1 MEGGRGRERGEC
13 VSDPDESEPFA
24 TERSTLASMGSR
36 RIRFFP
42 FFGKNAGSPE
52 ETLASVNGDSPQIF
66 HSMLGDL
73 SSLAGDQ
80 PMDVAD
86 AEASPQIFHS
96 TLGDLASKAGS
107 ATNAETILASVTA
120 EEKAEP
126 RHSLL
131 SLDGAAEEAAA
142 IARAAAARAPT
153 AVGRIS
159 AARQSEPKPEPEP
172 EPASASPH
180 VPVPARVA
188 ARTAVAPGDAIA
200 RGIGAARLAAVPR
213 SRESD
218 DAADPLT
225 QHSTIAELAGLE
237 EHVSGAFPIER
248 AILISLAAHV
258 AIVIFLL
265 FGPGRSSM
273 PQGNLIDQMAAAMQT
288 PKDDTPIPA
297 YFTEAP
303 GAPRPNPNRSPL
315 SDADR
320 RAGGGD
326 PSKPKAALPYVPR
339 SRGIEGLA
347 PGPRAPR
354 IAGSPG
360 APAPPK
366 PADKG
371 AKSGAETTA
380 ENRAA
385 LEKSDPSA
393 QTKPSEF
400 PTDMRPQLGG
410 EPKEIVKLTRNQLD
424 EAIRDAARGTLGSI
438 GGGENGAPLSN
449 EDGGFVDLGGVSFE
463 TSWYDWGPYAAEML
477 RRIKLHW
484 KISRDLIILQQRGTV
499 QVSFAIMADGSV
511 TDVKVLR
518 PSTIPPYTHAAMKA
532 ILESDP
538 FRPLPKDLLKLVPGK
553 DRERIVIHFIY
564 FPTPEEM
571 DGRRDGSGE

>member
-1 MEGGRGRERGEC
+1 

-24 TERSTLASMGSR
+24 SERSTLVSMGSR
-36 RIRFFP
+36 RFWFFRAP
-42 FFGKNAGSPE
+42 ADGAVE
-52 ETLASVNGDSPQIF
+52 IAASTNGDSPQIF

-73 SSLAGDQ
+73 SSLAREG
-80 PMDVAD
+80 PVGEELLGEAE

-96 TLGDLASKAGS
+96 TLEDLAAKAGNEVEAEAVL
-107 ATNAETILASVTA
+107 ATVTA

-126 RHSLL
+126 PRSML
-131 SLDGAAEEAAA
+131 SLEGAAEQAAA
-142 IARAAAARAPT
+142 IARAAAVARDAVPAQPAVIRQSVAGAVAAAPPSA
-153 AVGRIS
+153 AVGRS
-159 AARQSEPKPEPEP
+159 AAV
-172 EPASASPH
+172 SPS
-180 VPVPARVA
+180 
-188 ARTAVAPGDAIA
+188 DAIA
-200 RGIGAARLAAVPR
+200 RAVGAARIAAGPR
-213 SRESD
+213 YESA
-218 DAADPLT
+218 DAQGPLT

-237 EHVSGAFPIER
+237 AHTSGAFPIER
-248 AILISLAAHV
+248 GILISLAAHV
-258 AIVIFLL
+258 AIVALL
-265 FGPGRSSM
+265 LLAPGRSAS
-273 PQGNLIDQMAAAMQT
+273 PQGNLIDLMAAAMQA

-326 PSKPKAALPYVPR
+326 PSRPKAALPYVPR

-347 PGPRAPR
+347 PGARAPR
-354 IAGSPG
+354 IAGG
-360 APAPPK
+360 APAPAVP
-366 PADKG
+366 KG
-371 AKSGAETTA
+371 AEKGDKSAAEASA
-380 ENRAA
+380 ESRAA
-385 LEKSDPSA
+385 LERKDPSA
-393 QTKPSEF
+393 ETKPSEF

-410 EPKEIVKLTRNQLD
+410 EPREVTKLAGLD
-424 EAIRDAARGTLGSI
+424 AAIREAARGSI

-499 QVSFAIMADGSV
+499 QISFAIMADGSV

-571 DGRRDGSGE
+571 DGRRDGSGP

>member
-1 MEGGRGRERGEC
+1 M
-13 VSDPDESEPFA
+13 SDPDESEPFA
-24 TERSTLASMGSR
+24 NERSTLVSMGSR
-36 RIRFFP
+36 RFWFFRSSD
-42 FFGKNAGSPE
+42 AGADDAPSP
-52 ETLASVNGDSPQIF
+52 NGDSPQIF

-73 SSLAGDQ
+73 ASHAGER
-80 PMDVAD
+80 PLEAAD
-86 AEASPQIFHS
+86 AVASTEIFHS
-96 TLGDLASKAGS
+96 MLGDLASQAG
-107 ATNAETILASVTA
+107 ATNAESILASVTA

-126 RHSLL
+126 RHSML

-142 IARAAAARAPT
+142 IARATAARTPT
-153 AVGRIS
+153 AVGRVA
-159 AARQSEPKPEPEP
+159 AARQVVP
-172 EPASASPH
+172 EPASAPKRAPVS
-180 VPVPARVA
+180 VPAQVA

-200 RGIGAARLAAVPR
+200 RGIGAGRLAAVPR

-237 EHVSGAFPIER
+237 EHVSRAFPIER

-258 AIVIFLL
+258 AIVLFLL
-265 FGPGRSSM
+265 FAPGRSAN
-273 PQGNLIDQMAAAMQT
+273 PEGNLIDMMAAAMQT

-326 PSKPKAALPYVPR
+326 PAKPKANTPFIPR

-360 APAPPK
+360 APAVPK
-366 PADKG
+366 SAAKDTKPPAD
-371 AKSGAETTA
+371 ASA

-393 QTKPSEF
+393 PTKPSEF

-410 EPKEIVKLTRNQLD
+410 GEPKEVVKLTRNELD
-424 EAIRDAARGTLGSI
+424 QAIRDAARGTLGSA

-499 QVSFAIMADGSV
+499 QISFAIMADGSV

-518 PSTIPPYTHAAMKA
+518 PSTIPPYTHAAAKA

-538 FRPLPKDLLKLVPGK
+538 FRPLPKDLLRLVPGK

-564 FPTPEEM
+564 FPTPEEI
-571 DGRRDGSGE
+571 DGRRDESGQ

>member
-1 MEGGRGRERGEC
+1 
-13 VSDPDESEPFA
+13 VSDPEESEPFA
-24 TERSTLASMGSR
+24 NERSTLVSMGSR
-36 RIRFFP
+36 RFWFFR
-42 FFGKNAGSPE
+42 SPDPGRADPAPS
-52 ETLASVNGDSPQIF
+52 LNGDSPQIF

-73 SSLAGDQ
+73 ASHAGDR
-80 PMDVAD
+80 PMDAGDAD
-86 AEASPQIFHS
+86 ASPQIFHS
-96 TLGDLASKAGS
+96 MLDDLAGAAHVTDAEAAAAVAAGR
-107 ATNAETILASVTA
+107 ADAA
-120 EEKAEP
+120 P
-126 RHSLL
+126 PHSML
-131 SLDGAAEEAAA
+131 SLDGAAE
-142 IARAAAARAPT
+142 RAAAVARRGTVEGTASVPPTSAAPRVPAAAAPPVAAASPVAAAPRSAAGPRPDSLARA
-153 AVGRIS
+153 
-159 AARQSEPKPEPEP
+159 
-172 EPASASPH
+172 
-180 VPVPARVA
+180 
-188 ARTAVAPGDAIA
+188 
-200 RGIGAARLAAVPR
+200 IGAVRVGATAPPPR
-213 SRESD
+213 R
-218 DAADPLT
+218 ADEIPVPLT

-237 EHVSGAFPIER
+237 EHVSRAFPIER
-248 AILISLAAHV
+248 AILISLVAHLALVILLLV
-258 AIVIFLL
+258 A
-265 FGPGRSSM
+265 PGRSAN
-273 PQGNLIDQMAAAMQT
+273 PQGNLIDMMAAAMQT

-326 PSKPKAALPYVPR
+326 PAKPKAAQPFVPR

-360 APAPPK
+360 APAAPRSAPK
-366 PADKG
+366 ESRSPAD
-371 AKSGAETTA
+371 AAA

-393 QTKPSEF
+393 PTKPSEF
-400 PTDMRPQLGG
+400 PTDTRPQFGGG
-410 EPKEIVKLTRNQLD
+410 EPKEVVKLTRNELD
-424 EAIRDAARGTLGSI
+424 QAIRDAARGTLGSV

-449 EDGGFVDLGGVSFE
+449 EDGGFVDVGGLSFE

-499 QVSFAIMADGSV
+499 QISFAIMADGSV

-518 PSTIPPYTHAAMKA
+518 PSTIPPYTHAAAQA

-538 FRPLPKDLLKLVPGK
+538 FRPLPKDLLRLVPGK

-564 FPTPEEM
+564 FPTPEEI
-571 DGRRDGSGE
+571 DGRHEENGQ